1 MKKKL
6 IQLFP
11 TFFLIRKARKDF
23 YETNETNLGKENL
36 DEVLWYAQYGY
47 IINRYITLLMV
58 LVILLSLCR
67 CAKQSQEPEQPQQ
80 VQPTVVA
87 SKYVEIFIT
96 YGSVNGYA
104 SVKWSYDPEIDS
116 SYASNNS
123 YNRTIKNNTISDSII
138 VFTNSG
144 AMVNDNVMVFVNGV
158 IKQQY
163 TASQTAKVI
172 KLN

>member
-1 MKKKL
+1 MKK
-6 IQLFP
+6 
-11 TFFLIRKARKDF
+11 
-23 YETNETNLGKENL
+23 
-36 DEVLWYAQYGY
+36 
-47 IINRYITLLMV
+47 LL
-58 LVILLSLCR
+58 LLSLILLG
-67 CAKQSQEPEQPQQ
+67 CAKNNQEPETIQQ
-80 VQPTVVA
+80 SQPTLVA
-87 SKYVEIFIT
+87 SKSVEIFIT

-116 SYASNNS
+116 FYNSNNTL
-123 YNRTIKNNTISDSII
+123 NRTIRNNTTSDSII

-144 AMVNDNVMVFVNGV
+144 SGSNDNVMIFVNGV

>member
-1 MKKKL
+1 MKK
-6 IQLFP
+6 
-11 TFFLIRKARKDF
+11 
-23 YETNETNLGKENL
+23 
-36 DEVLWYAQYGY
+36 
-47 IINRYITLLMV
+47 LL
-58 LVILLSLCR
+58 LLSLILVG
-67 CAKQSQEPEQPQQ
+67 CAKQSPEPEQPQQ
-80 VQPTVVA
+80 ALPTPVA

-116 SYASNNS
+116 SYASTNS
-123 YNRTIKNNTISDSII
+123 LNRTIKNNTTSDSII

-163 TASQTAKVI
+163 VASQTAKVI
-172 KLN
+172 KL